1 MPCVVTDVL
10 SETFLKANV
19 NLGLF
24 VLNSILNKSPTFL
37 PVLLVALY
45 RRNVCNIYHLS
56 FVWQCY
62 GNVKMQY
69 LYFKLEKL
77 QYL

>member
-24 VLNSILNKSPTFL
+24 VLNSILNKSPTFF
-37 PVLLVALY
+37 PAILVALY
-45 RRNVCNIYHLS
+45 SVS
-56 FVWQCY
+56 
-62 GNVKMQY
+62 
-69 LYFKLEKL
+69 
-77 QYL
+77 

>member
-37 PVLLVALY
+37 PAILVALY
-45 RRNVCNIYHLS
+45 SVS
-56 FVWQCY
+56 
-62 GNVKMQY
+62 
-69 LYFKLEKL
+69 
-77 QYL
+77 